1 MRERGTTVG
10 STTTEGGGP
19 TVVGGGST
27 AGDVVEVE
35 AGAVVDVVVEVVVL
49 DATGTLVAEGFHAYL
64 ISGRPQPRPRPATP

>member
-49 DATGTLVAEGFHAYL
+49 DATGIDGSADGCGLRCAG
-64 ISGRPQPRPRPATP
+64 PD